1 MMASSPSPLLP
12 PTKTKKDDEKNESSL
27 IIQDDGGRIVW
38 RRSMNAIPQKDDSQN
53 QLNDVLKQMGVENC
67 SAAAQTEM
75 IRKYNLSVAKLNP
88 KNGHNT
94 PMLEEVLQLMT
105 DWTPKTDLIC
115 LHVTLSRK
123 SQTTIN
129 QMAIRLE
136 VDCKS

>member
-27 IIQDDGGRIVW
+27 IIQDDGRIVW

-94 PMLEEVLQLMT
+94 PMLEEVLQFLMT

-129 QMAIRLE
+129 QPDGDSTGSRL
-136 VDCKS
+136 